1 MEDLPM
7 YRVSSSR
14 LDVRCNRSARAPSRA
29 RIRSVLEYTVI
40 LLLCAA
46 TASAEE
52 QRPSHEKLEVRAIRA
67 YFYYPSEGTFDFSEG
82 MNDGTAALWNVSAGG
97 GAADHQTSTTLVLV
111 DIVGPPIRASRK
123 GTIELVALNDDR
135 ELLRSSVPL
144 MFLPQ
149 RSDGKTTVPFFVHGT
164 GCGKLRLF
172 TTLDSE
178 GERAD
183 RSTAIY
189 FQCGE

>member
-1 MEDLPM
+1 M

-67 YFYYPSEGTFDFSEG
+67 YFYYPTHGIFDFEENG
-82 MNDGTAALWNVSAGG
+82 LNDGTAALRNVVSGG
-97 GAADHQTSTTLVLV
+97 GAAKHATGTTLVMVELTS
-111 DIVGPPIRASRK
+111 PPSHDVRRGS
-123 GTIELVALNDDR
+123 IELVALEDDR
-135 ELLRSSVPL
+135 ELLRSKVPL
-144 MFLPQ
+144 ALIT
-149 RSDGKTTVPFFVHGT
+149 SGADGTAIVPFIVHGT
-164 GCGKLRLF
+164 GCATLKLF
-172 TTLDSE
+172 ATLEWE
-178 GERAD
+178 GSRAD
-183 RSTAIY
+183 RSTAIP
-189 FQCGE
+189 FHCGE